1 MLSSP
6 FDISGLW
13 DGWLQTA
20 APYLSEYGG
29 IAGITVFLA
38 VTVRAGLKILG
49 GKPSAAKQPSA
60 PSVPDVSDSR
70 SDGEGAGNSGG
81 GDRTAEKTNDR
92 QTEKDA
98 EQKRAQEQLKELFA
112 LFDEGKDRPQENQKT
127 AEDKELEE
135 LGLERP
141 DLQKLRE
148 KYADLAAEIA
158 ALIERGANAG
168 QTAKALIGRTVEQI
182 PVMELRPL
190 IEAIE
195 CFLLKNAD
203 REKDTA
209 VIGVDPLFEQHAA
222 LSALKRGDYET
233 AVGFLER
240 RAEAELHKAES
251 SHRADVRAPAEE
263 RAAVLYRAAG
273 VLSRPYD
280 AKKSFDSLKKSK
292 ECDAENTLTDALLAR
307 AYYESGKTAKA
318 ESMFENIARDAG
330 RDDYAGAYA
339 AQTLAEIRTAEVMRQ
354 ARRIRENYEQRLEE
368 TEGRR
373 LVSER
378 DLAVS
383 RKAEINRA
391 NARRGIRDDRMERDG
406 ERERA

>member
-13 DGWLQTA
+13 DGLSQTV

-29 IAGITVFLA
+29 MAGVAVFLA

-49 GKPSAAKQPSA
+49 GKPASVKQPSA

-70 SDGEGAGNSGG
+70 SDGDGAGGSDGG
-81 GDRTAEKTNDR
+81 EQRAAGKENDR
-92 QTEKDA
+92 QAEKDA

-158 ALIERGANAG
+158 ALIERGANAS
-168 QTAKALIGRTVEQI
+168 QTAKALIGRTTEQI

-195 CFLLKNAD
+195 CFLLKNAG

-209 VIGVDPLFEQHAA
+209 VIGVDPLFEQRAA

-233 AVGFLER
+233 AVSFLER
-240 RAEAELHKAES
+240 RAESELRKAES
-251 SHRADVRAPAEE
+251 SHRADVRAPAAD

-273 VLSRPYD
+273 VLARPFD
-280 AKKSFDSLKKSK
+280 AEKSFDSLKKSK

-318 ESMFENIARDAG
+318 EKMFEAVARDAE

-339 AQTLAEIRTAEVMRQ
+339 AQTLSEIRTAEVMRQ
-354 ARRIRENYEQRLEE
+354 ARRIRENYEQMLEE

-378 DLAVS
+378 DPAVS

-391 NARRGIRDDRMERDG
+391 NMRRGMRDGYWSERDG
-406 ERERA
+406 ERA